1 MRSATPNAAFVANVF
16 MQTASSTSSIP
27 LPQSPPTAARSRRW
41 LSRRWAPYV
50 FISPFFILF
59 AVFGLYPLLFS
70 AWVSFFQWDGIGEMR
85 FEGLGNFVWVLDLG
99 DLPWGQFF
107 TVDFWTELYSRDFW
121 RALYNTLW
129 IGLVAGV
136 PQHLMAIPLAY
147 FIHTKLK
154 RLSNPVLALYFL
166 PFITNT
172 VAIALV
178 FQALFSAQF
187 GVVNNILVSLGT
199 WQVGGVAPLGWL
211 FPSVGIDWASPE
223 MTRWIVAFLVW
234 WRYVGWNTVLYLA
247 ALQTIPQD
255 LYEAARIDGASSW
268 QRFRY
273 ITVPMLKPMMFFAI
287 TLTLIGN
294 LQLFEEP
301 YILTGSTGGVGR
313 VAETSAMYML
323 KVGMSDGDFGSASA
337 VAWLLF
343 MFIAAMTYLNNRI
356 FKPKD

>member
-1 MRSATPNAAFVANVF
+1 
-16 MQTASSTSSIP
+16 MQPPITIPARQQQLTAVTRP
-27 LPQSPPTAARSRRW
+27 RRW
-41 LSRRWAPYV
+41 LSRAWAPYI

-70 AWVSFFQWDGIGEMR
+70 AWVSFFRWDGIGSMH
-85 FEGLGNFVWVLDLG
+85 FEALGNFIWVLDLK
-99 DLPWGQFF
+99 DLPWPRFF
-107 TVDFWTELYSRDFW
+107 SADFWVELYSRDFW

-136 PQHLMAIPLAY
+136 PQHLVAIPLAY

-166 PFITNT
+166 PFITNA

-187 GVVNNILVSLGT
+187 GVVNNILMGLGN
-199 WQVGGVAPLGWL
+199 WEIGGVAPLGWL
-211 FPSVGIDWASPE
+211 FPGAGVDWDQPE
-223 MTRWIVAFLVW
+223 KKRWIVAFLVW

-255 LYEAARIDGASSW
+255 LYEAARIDGATSW

-294 LQLFEEP
+294 LQMFEEP
-301 YILTGSTGGVGR
+301 YIVTGGTGGVGR

-323 KVGMSDGDFGSASA
+323 KVGMTDGDFGSASA

-343 MFIAAMTYLNNRI
+343 MFIAAMTYLNNRL